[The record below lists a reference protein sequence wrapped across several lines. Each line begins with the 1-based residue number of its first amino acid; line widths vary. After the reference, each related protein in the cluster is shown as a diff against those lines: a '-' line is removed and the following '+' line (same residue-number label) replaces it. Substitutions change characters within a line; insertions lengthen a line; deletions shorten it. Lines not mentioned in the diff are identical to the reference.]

1 MSRERAIR
9 PVAMPASST
18 RLPDSWRT
26 SATSCRGEMA
36 HPLVYCRGD
45 RVRSLVS
52 PIPRWPPVGAAHPPC
67 TGAPMTTSP
76 VRAAYTQWAA
86 TYDTDRNLTRDL
98 DRLVTRTVLAG
109 RRYRAIHGNR
119 LRDRQEHGPARAD
132 RRSGA
137 GPGFLGGNARGGQGQ
152 GVRPGGDLRRGRS
165 HAPWPRA
172 DRSADLVACNLV
184 LEHIA
189 DLGFVF
195 AEAARTLAPAGH
207 LLICEIHPFRQYL
220 GGKAAFQREQ
230 DRVEIPAFVHHFSD
244 FLEGRGARRLHP
256 AQLPGVVGRRRPAR
270 ATAAGVVPV
279 RGRTGRRQRGQPP
292 APPGRA

>member
-1 MSRERAIR
+1 
-9 PVAMPASST
+9 
-18 RLPDSWRT
+18 
-26 SATSCRGEMA
+26 
-36 HPLVYCRGD
+36 
-45 RVRSLVS
+45 
-52 PIPRWPPVGAAHPPC
+52 
-67 TGAPMTTSP
+67 MTTSP

-109 RRYRAIHGNR
+109 RRYRAILEIGCGTGKNTA
-119 LRDRQEHGPARAD
+119 LLARIGDQVQALDFSAGMLAEAKAKGFGLAVTFVVAD
-132 RRSGA
+132 LTR
-137 GPGFLGGNARGGQGQ
+137 
-152 GVRPGGDLRRGRS
+152 
-165 HAPWPRA
+165 PWPRA

-244 FLEGRGARRLHP
+244 FLEA
-256 AQLPGVVGRRRPAR
+256 AAR
-270 ATAAGVVPV
+270 AGFTLLSC
-279 RGRTGRRQRGQPP
+279 REW
-292 APPGRA
+292 